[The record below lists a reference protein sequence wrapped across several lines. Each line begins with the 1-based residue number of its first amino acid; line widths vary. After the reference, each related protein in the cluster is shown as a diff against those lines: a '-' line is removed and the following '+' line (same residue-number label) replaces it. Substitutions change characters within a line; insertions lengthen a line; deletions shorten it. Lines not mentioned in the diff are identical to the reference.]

1 MKKAIPLIIAAV
13 LLLCGCLFFGIRL
26 LTTPEPV
33 LETMGTDLFTD
44 PVFDPEI
51 LHYHTKVPYET
62 KKIEISPKAANKLDV
77 TVSGNDKELV
87 VGENEIVI
95 TVTNSNED
103 TNTYKLEVEREKS
116 NISTL
121 KELTSDLP
129 FTPAFSPD
137 VTEYAMSLDYFTS
150 KVALNA
156 LPTEED
162 GKAEITGNEDI
173 PFGESVIMIRST
185 APDEKNVTE
194 YKIKVTREEDAGG
207 WKELAAHGHDKFVA
221 FTFDD
226 GPSGNTPRLLDIL
239 DKHGA
244 KATFFV
250 VGYMVESH
258 GETIADISARGHEI
272 GNHSSDHSY
281 MNSSWSDDAAWENIN
296 NCNNL
301 ITAAGGTTPVC
312 FRPPGGIWP
321 RENTFHGMK
330 VVLWSVDP
338 QDWKVKNKDKVRD
351 HILSHAE
358 DGDIILLHDLYPT
371 SVDAADEA
379 IGKLKEQ
386 GYVFLTVS
394 EMLEYR
400 EYKNARE

>member
-1 MKKAIPLIIAAV
+1 MKKAIPIIIAAV
-13 LLLCGCLFFGIRL
+13 LLICACLFFGLKL
-26 LTTPEPV
+26 LTAPEPV
-33 LETMGTDLFTD
+33 LDTLGTDLFTD

-51 LHYHTKVPYET
+51 LRYRTKVPFET
-62 KKIEISPKAANKLDV
+62 QKLEVAPKANDKLTV
-77 TVSGNDKELV
+77 TVSGGEELK
-87 VGENEIVI
+87 VGENEVTI
-95 TVTNSNED
+95 TVTNSNDD
-103 TNTYKLEVEREKS
+103 TNTYKLNVERELSNVSALKS
-116 NISTL
+116 
-121 KELTSDLP
+121 LTSSAPLEP
-129 FTPAFSPD
+129 QFSPD
-137 VTEYAMSLDYFTS
+137 VTEYTASVDYFTS
-150 KVALNA
+150 EITLEA
-156 LPTEED
+156 LPEEED
-162 GKAEITGNEDI
+162 GTVEITGNTDL
-173 PFGESVIMIRST
+173 PHGQSVILIKSVS
-185 APDEKNVTE
+185 PSEKNVTE
-194 YKIKVTREEDAGG
+194 YKITVTREENAGG
-207 WKELAAHGHDKFVA
+207 WKELAEHGHDKFVA

-239 DKHGA
+239 DKHEA

-258 GETIADISARGHEI
+258 ADTIAEISARGHEI

-281 MNSSWSDDAAWENIN
+281 MDQSWSEDAAWENIN

-321 RENTFHGMK
+321 RENTFHGMN

-338 QDWKVKNKDKVRD
+338 QDWKVKNKDTVRD